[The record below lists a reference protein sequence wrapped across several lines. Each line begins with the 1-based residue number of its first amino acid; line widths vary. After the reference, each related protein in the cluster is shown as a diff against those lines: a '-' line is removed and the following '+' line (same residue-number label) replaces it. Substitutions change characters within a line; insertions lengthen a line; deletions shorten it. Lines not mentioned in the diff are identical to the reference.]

1 MGLWLILAI
10 AGLLLAIMLMRER
23 YVERVGP
30 GLRPSFEGA
39 EGAAWKSKI
48 DAEAPIGGSD
58 EDYLKALQKF
68 YDDVYKVKRPEGSS
82 TSPKD
87 TDVQAFLDANT
98 FPNVDNNSLRQIIL
112 SGFSIDK
119 TGSAQAREEKQLN
132 TQGALKGFQAE
143 GGSEIIEPRDGVDE
157 VYAHNTQEVYTPAD
171 TSIGNF
177 PEGNYSQT
185 NQTEPSREGV
195 WDDKSTS
202 WSPQAFYSVCEGG
215 PCAQNVL

>member
-68 YDDVYKVKRPEGSS
+68 YDDVYKVKRPEGST

-87 TDVQAFLDANT
+87 TDVEAFLSSNT
-98 FPNVDNNSLRQIIL
+98 FPNVSTDSLRQIIL

-119 TGSAQAREEKQLN
+119 TESAIAREEKQVKFQP
-132 TQGALKGFQAE
+132 TEALQ
-143 GGSEIIEPRDGVDE
+143 PRDGVDE
-157 VYAHNTQEVYTPAD
+157 VYAHNTQAIYTPAD
-171 TSIGNF
+171 TSIGNL
-177 PEGNYSQT
+177 PEGNYSRT
-185 NQTEPSREGV
+185 NQTEPTREGV

>member
-1 MGLWLILAI
+1 MELWLLLAI
-10 AGLLLAIMLMRER
+10 AGLLLALMLMRER

-30 GLRPSFEGA
+30 GERPSMTGA

-68 YDDVYKVKRPEGSS
+68 YDDVYKVKRPEGST

-87 TDVQAFLDANT
+87 TDVQAFLDGNT
-98 FPNVDNNSLRQIIL
+98 FPNVSKDSLRRIIL
-112 SGFSIDK
+112 AGFSIDK
-119 TGSAQAREEKQLN
+119 TESAAAREEKQVKFQP
-132 TQGALKGFQAE
+132 TEALQ
-143 GGSEIIEPRDGVDE
+143 PRDGVDE
-157 VYAHNTQEVYTPAD
+157 VYAHNTQEVYLPAD
-171 TSIGNF
+171 SSTGNL
-177 PEGNYSQT
+177 PEGNYASVT
-185 NQTEPSREGV
+185 QTEPKREGL

>member
-1 MGLWLILAI
+1 MGLWLWLAI
-10 AGLLLAIMLMRER
+10 AGLLLAIMMMRER

-30 GLRPSFEGA
+30 GLRPSFDGA

-68 YDDVYKVKRPEGSS
+68 YDDVYKVKRPEGST

-87 TDVQAFLDANT
+87 TDVEAFLSSNT
-98 FPNVDNNSLRQIIL
+98 FPNVSTDSLRQIIL

-119 TGSAQAREEKQLN
+119 TESAAAREEKQVKFQP
-132 TQGALKGFQAE
+132 TEALQ
-143 GGSEIIEPRDGVDE
+143 PRDGVDE
-157 VYAHNTQEVYTPAD
+157 VYGHNTQEVYVPSD
-171 TSIGNF
+171 TSIGNL
-177 PEGNYSQT
+177 PEGNYSRT
-185 NQTEPSREGV
+185 DQTEPSREGT